1 MNANE
6 EFIAKVKEFED
17 TIAELT
23 KPIEDCQFA
32 LEVNANFSD
41 VLSNLTEQVKG
52 FREQLEN
59 AEASEDK
66 KFKRVEKG
74 KTYYTVSFGIF
85 VKTFIVIEV
94 CEKNDETDNAF
105 FNSNN
110 YFLTRERAQEV
121 AAKLNHLMRMERLH
135 DELCPDYSPN
145 WQDGTEAKFFFSYC
159 AKDNRYYYE
168 NSWALYNMGGTY
180 FPSEIV
186 QKACDILNA
195 ELEQTK

>member
-6 EFIAKVKEFED
+6 LITKVKEFED

-23 KPIEDCQFA
+23 KPIEDCQFS
-32 LEVNANFSD
+32 LEVNAKNFAD

-66 KFKRVEKG
+66 KFKRVEYGQKYFCIFIYKG
-74 KTYYTVSFGIF
+74 KFRVF
-85 VKTFIVIEV
+85 
-94 CEKNDETDNAF
+94 NALDERKQTDNEN
-105 FNSNN
+105 FNKNN
-110 YFLTRERAQEV
+110 YFLTFDRAQEV

-145 WQDGTEAKFFFSYC
+145 WQDGTEAKFFCCYC
-159 AKDNRYYYE
+159 AKDNSYYHE
-168 NSWALYNMGGTY
+168 NSWALFNMGGTY

-186 QKACDILNA
+186 QKACDILNS